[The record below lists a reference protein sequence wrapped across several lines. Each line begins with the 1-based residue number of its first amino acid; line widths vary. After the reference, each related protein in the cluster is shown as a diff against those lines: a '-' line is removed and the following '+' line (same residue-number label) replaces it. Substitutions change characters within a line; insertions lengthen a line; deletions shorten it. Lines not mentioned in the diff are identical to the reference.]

1 MSKKSLQIEQINTK
15 MQAFSVLQKMP
26 SPSSGWIKAIRNT
39 LGISLLQLGK
49 RLSIT
54 KQSVLEIEQREKN
67 GSITIKSL
75 REVAKALDMQLVYGF
90 VPMDGTLEKLIER
103 KAKEVATQ
111 IVLRT
116 SNTMKLEDQAN
127 TDKRIEKAIK
137 EMTTKLKTEM
147 PKTLWD

>member
-1 MSKKSLQIEQINTK
+1 MHKKYLLQQQLNQK
-15 MQAFSVLQKMP
+15 MQVLASFLLIQP
-26 SPSSGWIKAIRNT
+26 PTGWVKAVRSA
-39 LGISLLQLGK
+39 LGISAQQLSK
-49 RLSIT
+49 KLTIT
-54 KQSVLEIEQREKN
+54 RQGVQDMERREKN

>member
-1 MSKKSLQIEQINTK
+1 MHKKYLLQQQLNQK
-15 MQAFSVLQKMP
+15 MQVLASLLLIQP
-26 SPSSGWIKAIRNT
+26 PTGWVKAVRSA
-39 LGISLLQLGK
+39 LGISAQQLSK
-49 RLSIT
+49 KLTIT
-54 KQSVLEIEQREKN
+54 RQGVQDMERREKN

>member
-15 MQAFSVLQKMP
+15 IQAFNVLQKVP
-26 SPSSGWIKAIRNT
+26 LPSSGWIKAIRNT
-39 LGISLLQLGK
+39 LGISLIQLGK

-90 VPMDGTLEKLIER
+90 VPMDGTLQKLIER

-137 EMTTKLKTEM
+137 ELTTKLKTEM
-147 PKTLWD
+147 PKSLWD